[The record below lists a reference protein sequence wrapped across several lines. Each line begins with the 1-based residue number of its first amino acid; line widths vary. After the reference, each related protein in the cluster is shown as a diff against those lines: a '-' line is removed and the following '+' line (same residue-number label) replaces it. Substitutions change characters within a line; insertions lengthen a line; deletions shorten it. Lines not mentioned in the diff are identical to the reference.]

1 MKAIILLPLLL
12 TGCTFTRISDGQFTA
27 TRWTLGNK
35 TTIGHLV
42 AGRGTNSITLDQF
55 SNDQVEAMRV
65 ATEAA
70 VAGAVKGMKP

>member
-1 MKAIILLPLLL
+1 MRLLLLIPLLFA
-12 TGCTFTRISDGQFTA
+12 GCTYTRISDGHFTA
-27 TRWTLGNK
+27 TRWTFGNK

-42 AGRGTNSITLDQF
+42 AGHGTNSITLDQF
-55 SNDQVEAMRV
+55 SNDQVEAIRV